1 MLYICRNYGNSQ
13 LQSSSESRIFP
24 ILDDLFSTIW
34 VIKSHTWDP
43 RRNHSLW
50 SFSPLKLLQNW
61 VEIQSFWD
69 KPILEIV
76 GICKILLYPHLI
88 YPLSSHFCAY
98 IPMKSGFAPPG
109 YSVLHWVSEAW
120 ESEPLRCAEPGFWE
134 ICMGVLGDFMWI
146 SSEHVLDLMRLF
158 LGT

>member
-1 MLYICRNYGNSQ
+1 MLKLWQFTASIQ
-13 LQSSSESRIFP
+13 LWIKDVSHPWS
-24 ILDDLFSTIW
+24 LFYYLSGL
-34 VIKSHTWDP
+34 SHTLDP
-43 RRNHSLW
+43 RRNHNLW

-61 VEIQSFWD
+61 VEIQSFWDFWD

-158 LGT
+158 MGT